1 MSSSDD
7 SRLSTTAVYL
17 PILCLRLTRYRRY
30 IFFFALFILRFCSL
44 LQLQRCSGGQYTAAH
59 MRNKVCT
66 GKSSKRL
73 VRMLFRRISCSRG
86 KKTISFTK
94 LAPSDDTVASKVAC
108 SSLIGSRG
116 SRLRSNENS
125 QNTNTVGWVLL

>member
-17 PILCLRLTRYRRY
+17 PILCLRLTRYTRY
-30 IFFFALFILRFCSL
+30 IFFLLYLFFGFARFYNYSAVKAGNT
-44 LQLQRCSGGQYTAAH
+44 QPAH

-73 VRMLFRRISCSRG
+73 ARMLFRRISCSRG

-108 SSLIGSRG
+108 SSLTGSRV

-125 QNTNTVGWVLL
+125 HNTNTVGWVLL